1 MRCLPIFPK
10 CHRNCPYLALSVPQK
25 QSPPFSLPRVQRCLQ
40 TLLPEQ
46 LWCCLGALLLF
57 FKKAELDFRAL
68 FSTTSI
74 TTKSVHFSLEIGKKY
89 LHLTQQP
96 KLGLLFLC
104 FLEKKKSL
112 LIKEGLKAFHFEFVF
127 PIAPKKAQISSGLFS
142 IISSFTLTYTL
153 HLADIYS

>member
-1 MRCLPIFPK
+1 MLYLSPKSSLPP
-10 CHRNCPYLALSVPQK
+10 SVSPESRGAFRPFFQSSCGAAWEPCCFSLRK
-25 QSPPFSLPRVQRCLQ
+25 QSWTSGHYFPPHLSLQNQ
-40 TLLPEQ
+40 FIF
-46 LWCCLGALLLF
+46 LW
-57 FKKAELDFRAL
+57 K
-68 FSTTSI
+68 
-74 TTKSVHFSLEIGKKY
+74 LEKKY